1 MNGGKG
7 YFMTLGE
14 RLKRLRELA
23 GLSQNELA
31 KRARISR
38 PIISALESDK
48 QKSLTLDNARRLA
61 RALGVT
67 LDMLA
72 GEEEPEEDEP
82 VSKPRHDFRSTSVH
96 LS

>member
-1 MNGGKG
+1 MNGRKG
-7 YFMTLGE
+7 YCMTLGE
-14 RLKRLRELA
+14 RLKRFRELA

-31 KRARISR
+31 KRAGISR

-48 QKSLTLDNARRLA
+48 QKSLTLDNAKRLA

-72 GEEEPEEDEP
+72 GDNSEDRCEPAALAM
-82 VSKPRHDFRSTSVH
+82 VGA
-96 LS
+96 